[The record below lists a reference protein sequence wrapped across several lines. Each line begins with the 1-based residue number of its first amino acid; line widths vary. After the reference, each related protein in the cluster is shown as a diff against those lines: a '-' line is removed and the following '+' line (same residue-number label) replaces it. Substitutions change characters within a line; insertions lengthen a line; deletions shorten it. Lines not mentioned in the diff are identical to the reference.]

1 MVHGFVLT
9 IVGYRGMVA
18 DGEYLIACEME
29 GCFFSQCQILLLQC
43 TAYHNHVVFM
53 DIKSQNG

>member
-9 IVGYRGMVA
+9 VVGYRGMVA
-18 DGEYLIACEME
+18 DSEYLIACEME
-29 GCFFSQCQILLLQC
+29 GCFFSQCQILVLWC

-53 DIKSQNG
+53 GIKS